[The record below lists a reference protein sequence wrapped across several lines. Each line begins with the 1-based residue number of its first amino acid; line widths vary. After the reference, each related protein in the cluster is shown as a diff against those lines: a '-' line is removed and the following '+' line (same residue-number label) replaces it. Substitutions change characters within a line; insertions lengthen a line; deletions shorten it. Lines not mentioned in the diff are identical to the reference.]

1 MKCFQSILMLAPQAE
16 GNETELE
23 RPVALARVFGAA
35 LTVVDVL
42 DSSPWQQAGSA
53 GAGRLAR
60 REEQLRQLDR
70 GIQHTQSQLTATDEL
85 LRRTDQAGGWW
96 ASDVAVMM
104 SGAILLFAVIIL
116 SLATYLIRRGV
127 PTDSVLKI
135 FGAILIVV
143 SAIFLVVAGYS
154 DQQIAPVIG
163 LLGTI
168 AGYLLGK
175 ESGRTEVTVDRN
187 HETSAG
193 AESREGAP

>member
-1 MKCFQSILMLAPQAE
+1 MDEKQI
-16 GNETELE
+16 
-23 RPVALARVFGAA
+23 
-35 LTVVDVL
+35 
-42 DSSPWQQAGSA
+42 
-53 GAGRLAR
+53 
-60 REEQLRQLDR
+60 EEQLRQLDR